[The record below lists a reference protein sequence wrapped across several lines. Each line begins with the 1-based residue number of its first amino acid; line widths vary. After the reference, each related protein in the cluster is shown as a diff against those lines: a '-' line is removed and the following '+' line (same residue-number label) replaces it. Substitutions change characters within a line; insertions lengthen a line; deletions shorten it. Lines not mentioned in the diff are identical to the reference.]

1 MHKPVDKW
9 ATRDLRASIG
19 FANPPDWL
27 QASHMLDSPPDYLRL
42 WLVPDAG
49 IEPATFGLQ
58 NRCSTI

>member
-1 MHKPVDKW
+1 MLDSHPDY
-9 ATRDLRASIG
+9 LRASLG

-27 QASHMLDSPPDYLRL
+27 QTIIMLASPPEWLRVMM
-42 WLVPDAG
+42 VPDAG

>member
-1 MHKPVDKW
+1 MGKPVDKW
-9 ATRDLRASIG
+9 RIYAL
-19 FANPPDWL
+19 DWL
-27 QASHMLDSPPDYLRL
+27 QAIIILDSPPDYLRL

>member
-1 MHKPVDKW
+1 MLGHPPDV
-9 ATRDLRASIG
+9 LRVSFG

-27 QASHMLDSPPDYLRL
+27 QAIIMLDSPPDYLRVMM
-42 WLVPDAG
+42 VPDAG